1 MIKTMKKYLLSFAT
15 LMMGAALLTA
25 CGSDDDNTKK
35 PEPVIDPVVEP
46 EYEAMDVSNGLF
58 IVGSGNTR
66 ANIDGNLSYINYE
79 DGLAIGNAFF
89 AVNGKSVGK
98 TANYVTIYGSKLY
111 IVVDKEATIWVC
123 DKNTLKVQKQLSTT
137 SLLGDTDG
145 ASPRAALGHDGKLF
159 FTCYGNS
166 YGGGNGVVA
175 AVDTVSFAKQDTYN
189 VGSYPDGL
197 TLANNS
203 IYVANSDYGN
213 NVNPSISKIDLSS
226 KTVSEIKDAVITN
239 PMQILT
245 IGTDV
250 YYLDYG
256 TYDENWNQTG
266 QGVRKITADG
276 KVTKIMDGT
285 VMGSDGKRVF
295 AANAP
300 YGGTTTYS
308 IYDPASGKT
317 TSWEPANVLSPAVIA
332 ADPVSGYI
340 FITSYSPDPET
351 GYASYKIPT
360 YTNQYDA
367 SGKLVKT
374 YYNTATGAIS
384 AVFNTDVV
392 YVEK

>member
-1 MIKTMKKYLLSFAT
+1 MIMKKYLMSFAV
-15 LMMGAALLTA
+15 LLMGAALLTA
-25 CGSDDDNTKK
+25 CGDDDDNTKN
-35 PEPVIDPVVEP
+35 PEPVIDPV
-46 EYEAMDVSNGLF
+46 YEAMDVSNGLF

-79 DGLAIGNAFF
+79 DGLAIGSAFF

-98 TANYVTIYGSKLY
+98 TANYVTIYGNKLY
-111 IVVDKEATIWVC
+111 VVVDKEATIWVC
-123 DKNTLKVQKQLSTT
+123 DKNTLKIIKQLSTT
-137 SLLGDTDG
+137 ALLGQTDG

-159 FTCYGNS
+159 FTCYGDSNN
-166 YGGGNGVVA
+166 GNNGVVA
-175 AVDTVSFAKQDTYN
+175 AVDTINFAKQETYT

-203 IYVANSDYGN
+203 IYVANSDYGSN
-213 NVNPSISKIDLSS
+213 IKPSISKIDLATKS
-226 KTVSEIKDAVITN
+226 VSTMTDPVITN

-256 TYDENWNQTG
+256 TYDENYNQSG
-266 QGVRKITADG
+266 QGVRRITPDG
-276 KVTKIMDGT
+276 KVTKIADGT

-300 YGGTTTYS
+300 YGGTPTYS
-308 IYDPASGKT
+308 IYDPATGKT
-317 TSWEPANVLSPAVIA
+317 TTWSPANVLNPAVIA
-332 ADPVSGYI
+332 VDPVTGNI
-340 FITSYSPDPET
+340 FIVSYSPDPDT
-351 GYASYKIPT
+351 GAASYKIPT

-367 SGKLVKT
+367 AGNLVKT

-384 AVFNTDVV
+384 AVFNTDVE
-392 YVEK
+392 YVQK